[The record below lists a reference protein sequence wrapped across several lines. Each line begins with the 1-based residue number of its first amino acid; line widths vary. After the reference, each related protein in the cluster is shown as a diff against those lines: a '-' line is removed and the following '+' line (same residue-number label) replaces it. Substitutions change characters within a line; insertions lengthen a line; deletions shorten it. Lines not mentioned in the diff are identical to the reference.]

1 MSVDSRGSLKR
12 LTVAGVEDIRFWR
25 ASGRE
30 RCDVEMDS
38 TMTDDRSTAATSA
51 PPTPTPPASH
61 TTLATSLAHVGTFP
75 PTQCGLATFGA
86 ALVDAMSR
94 VSPSTRLG
102 VVDVVEHQ
110 RRGDPRVGAQLV
122 NGRPDS
128 LAVAAGF
135 IDDHDALVVEH
146 EFGIYGGRDGDELLD
161 LLDLTRRPAFTVLH
175 TVLAEP
181 TPHQRGI
188 IERLGTR
195 SDALVVMSRAAN
207 DRLLRAYSVDPAV
220 VHVVPHGAHPNPP
233 RLGERPHGVRPVVL
247 TWGLLGPGK
256 GIEAGIDAMAALR
269 DIIPL
274 PRYVVAGE
282 THPKVLERA
291 GESYRLELMAR
302 ATERGVADMVEFDA
316 TYRSVASLN
325 ELIRTADVVLLPYE
339 TREQVTSGVL
349 IEAVASERPV
359 VATDFP
365 HARELLEP
373 GAGIVVG
380 HEDPVALAKALRL
393 ALCDQ
398 RLAASMRAAARRAA
412 AEASWPAVARRY
424 LDIVRVGL
432 VSRSDSDR
440 SDRVA

>member
-1 MSVDSRGSLKR
+1 MSCVREGLS
-12 LTVAGVEDIRFWR
+12 VAGAGDVRFWR
-25 ASGRE
+25 PGRRY
-30 RCDVEMDS
+30 RCDVSMDS
-38 TMTDDRSTAATSA
+38 TVIDDTSVTASSA
-51 PPTPTPPASH
+51 TPTPVPPDTR
-61 TTLATSLAHVGTFP
+61 TTLATSLAHVGTYP

-102 VVDVVEHQ
+102 VVDVVERQ
-110 RRGDPRVGAQLV
+110 RRGDPRVGVQLV
-122 NGRPDS
+122 NGRPGS
-128 LAVAAGF
+128 LAVAADF

-161 LLDLTRRPAFTVLH
+161 LLELTRRPAFTVLH

-181 TPHQRGI
+181 TAHQRAI
-188 IERLGTR
+188 VERLGAR

-207 DRLLRAYSVDPAV
+207 DRLLHAYSVDPAV

-233 RLGERPHGVRPVVL
+233 RLGERPHGLRPLVL

-256 GIEAGIDAMAALR
+256 GIEAGIDAMASLR
-269 DIIPL
+269 DVIPL
-274 PRYVVAGE
+274 PRYLVAGE
-282 THPKVLERA
+282 THPKVLERS
-291 GESYRLELMAR
+291 GESYRLELMER
-302 ATERGVADMVEFDA
+302 ANARGVADMVEFDA

-365 HARELLEP
+365 HARELLGP
-373 GAGIVVG
+373 GAGIVVA
-380 HEDPVALAKALRL
+380 HEDPDALAKALRL

-432 VSRSDSDR
+432 ASRSEGDR